1 MIENNAKPQKK
12 LTKKA
17 VLNSILDI
25 LETVFISAFV
35 ITMFFTFV
43 LRMAIVKGE
52 SMVPTLYPDER
63 ILVFSWDTDYKF
75 GDIIVIDCQ
84 ESVVF
89 SDDGQLEYRDGLG
102 KQIIKRVIAAEGQV
116 LDIDFEK
123 GFVYVDGKLLN
134 ELYITGLTHVDEGA
148 FTGKYPF
155 RIPEGYVFVLGDN
168 RGISRDS
175 RDIAIGLVS
184 EESIVGKAVMR
195 ISPMNKFGFIE

>member
-89 SDDGQLEYRDGLG
+89 SDDGQLEYTD
-102 KQIIKRVIAAEGQV
+102 
-116 LDIDFEK
+116 
-123 GFVYVDGKLLN
+123 
-134 ELYITGLTHVDEGA
+134 
-148 FTGKYPF
+148 
-155 RIPEGYVFVLGDN
+155 
-168 RGISRDS
+168 
-175 RDIAIGLVS
+175 
-184 EESIVGKAVMR
+184 
-195 ISPMNKFGFIE
+195 